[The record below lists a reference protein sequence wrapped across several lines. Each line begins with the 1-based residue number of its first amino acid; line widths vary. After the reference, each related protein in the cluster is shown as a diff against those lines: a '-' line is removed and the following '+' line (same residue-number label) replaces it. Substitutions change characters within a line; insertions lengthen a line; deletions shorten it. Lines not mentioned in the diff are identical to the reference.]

1 MRKLALLAVVALLA
15 GIGPDAFAAKR
26 VTVEQLEQMLAANRG
41 KGDARVAG
49 QLSGLERTERASSFR
64 LARWTSD
71 FPGPRCRVALTV
83 LADASAF
90 LDLPATDIPATAA
103 PEVTEQEQILARVN
117 DYVSKTMDRL
127 PNFMATRNT
136 IYFEETPSQQQIGQA
151 TWTLSVTT
159 SEYKPLHVVGRST
172 MPVSYLNGNE
182 VVDAKAGKGKSKGS
196 EAPPNQL
203 ASVGEFGPI
212 LAVVLGDSAGSKMIW
227 SHWEQGAMV
236 VEAVFHYSVS
246 QENSHYTVAS
256 PLKGAAPQFPAYQG
270 EIAVDPET
278 GSILRLTLVAGAKQG
293 NVGVDADIL
302 VEYGPVM
309 IGANSYIWPVRA
321 VAMSKVPIMND
332 LGSLAGTKTELNDVL
347 FTQYHVFRAESRIVP
362 VEESEEP

>member
-1 MRKLALLAVVALLA
+1 
-15 GIGPDAFAAKR
+15 
-26 VTVEQLEQMLAANRG
+26 
-41 KGDARVAG
+41 
-49 QLSGLERTERASSFR
+49 
-64 LARWTSD
+64 
-71 FPGPRCRVALTV
+71 

-103 PEVTEQEQILARVN
+103 PEVAEQEQILARVN

-127 PNFMATRNT
+127 PNFMATRST
-136 IYFEETPSQQQIGQA
+136 IYFEETPSQQQMGQA
-151 TWTLSVTT
+151 TSGGGSGRFGRQTQTLSVTT
-159 SEYKPLHVVGRST
+159 MSEYKPLHVVGRST

-182 VVDAKAGKGKSKGS
+182 VVDAKVGKGKSKGS

-212 LAVVLGDSAGSKMIW
+212 LAVVLGDSAGSKMTW
-227 SHWEQGAMV
+227 SHWEQGATV

-293 NVGVDADIL
+293 NGVIDADIL

-309 IGANSYIWPVRA
+309 IGANSYICPVRA